1 MLPFKTD
8 LKLGDDCPE
17 VVALKVRLMN
27 LGFNRV
33 FLDGKVRVLDETSS
47 YFGEV
52 TRECL
57 ESFQAK
63 VVDALTNV
71 FIPQDIRTQYPFTV
85 DGVMNYADWYLL
97 QNYELLAEYY
107 SKVII
112 PDPIQE
118 PVKEPEPNEPA
129 IPIKSGITLAKKV
142 VELARTQIGV
152 VESKGHNNTGK
163 EVNEY
168 LKTGSCGE
176 MKYGGA
182 PWCAGFVDW
191 LVYKACEFYNQKYP
205 FPCPF
210 LYTPDQVNWGK
221 KKKITIIN
229 PTADEIDAGDFFF
242 IYSASRQ
249 NARHVGIVEK
259 VKSKTIVTIE
269 GNTNNNGSA
278 EGFGVFRRERALP
291 WAIVKW
297 SKLF

>member
-1 MLPFKTD
+1 MLQFKSD
-8 LKLGDDCPE
+8 LKIGDDCPE
-17 VVALKVRLMN
+17 VAGLKVRLMG

-33 FLDGKVRVLDETSS
+33 YLDGKVRILDENST

-52 TRECL
+52 TQECL

-63 VVDALTNV
+63 VVDAMTSV
-71 FIPQDIRTQYPFTV
+71 FIPAEIREQYPFTV

-97 QNYELLAEYY
+97 NNYEKLAEYY
-107 SKVII
+107 KKIVI

-118 PVKEPEPNEPA
+118 PVIDPDPA
-129 IPIKSGITLAKKV
+129 ANKSKQLLMLEKV
-142 VELARTQIGV
+142 IEIARTQIGV
-152 VESKGHNNTGK
+152 VESAGYNNTGK

-168 LKTGSCGE
+168 LKLGSCGT
-176 MKYGGA
+176 MKNGGA

-191 LVYKACEFYNQKYP
+191 LVNKACEFYNLKYP

-229 PTADEIDAGDFFF
+229 PKASEIDAGDFFF
-242 IYSASRQ
+242 IYSASRN

-259 VKSKTIVTIE
+259 VKSSTIVTIE

-278 EGFGVFRRERALP
+278 EGFGVFRRERTLP